1 MYNND
6 EEDSLLAEPPR
17 YDTLS
22 VKFRGDN
29 YEIVLPYIEVAN
41 GDIVSITEAEIEI
54 MLIIDNV
61 QEAVKM
67 SYNKFTKLIE
77 TTFDTKEVVEL
88 KLQLAGTYDKVTIL

>member
-22 VKFRGDN
+22 VKFRGDS

-41 GDIVSITEAEIEI
+41 GDIVHISETEIEI
-54 MLIIDNV
+54 MLIKDNV
-61 QEAVKM
+61 QDVTKM
-67 SYNKFTKLIE
+67 TYNDFAKLVE

-88 KLQLAGTYDKVTIL
+88 KLQLAGTYDKITIL

>member
-22 VKFRGDN
+22 LKFRGDS

-41 GDIVSITEAEIEI
+41 GDIVSISGTEVEI
-54 MLIIDNV
+54 MLIKDNV
-61 QEAVKM
+61 QDAVKM
-67 SYNKFTKLIE
+67 TYTDFTKLIE
-77 TTFDTKEVVEL
+77 TTFDTKEIVEL
-88 KLQLAGTYDKVTIL
+88 KLQLAGTYDRVTIL

>member
-1 MYNND
+1 MYNDD
-6 EEDSLLAEPPR
+6 EENSLLDEPPR

-22 VKFRGDN
+22 VKFRGDS

-41 GDIVSITEAEIEI
+41 GDIVSITDTELEI
-54 MLIIDNV
+54 MLIKDNV
-61 QEAVKM
+61 QDAIKM
-67 SYNKFTKLIE
+67 TYKDFTKLVE

>member
-54 MLIIDNV
+54 MLIKDNV

-67 SYNKFTKLIE
+67 SYNEFTKLIE